1 VRVHWHITSVT
12 AAFDPLPSD
21 AMLSMTIQCIEAL
34 TPGDYQPPFFERA
47 ANEKCAKKFYS
58 HTKTTSRYVKENSE
72 NIENIPKRLFGFK
85 RRHSETNDE
94 NEENLNA
101 LNLKSLQSYNQSSA
115 IANALTPKRNC
126 FNNNS
131 GKG

>member
-1 VRVHWHITSVT
+1 MKLDLTSEVGE
-12 AAFDPLPSD
+12 
-21 AMLSMTIQCIEAL
+21 QNYENG
-34 TPGDYQPPFFERA
+34 PGSTQA
-47 ANEKCAKKFYS
+47 GNKKFRS
-58 HTKTTSRYVKENSE
+58 NANTTSRYDKENSGI
-72 NIENIPKRLFGFK
+72 IENNPKGLFGFK